1 MSKQKAYA
9 AFIVL
14 VVGLFALLE
23 GSRFIYGIAIDA
35 TLVVVG
41 AVLTLA
47 YFFLIGDYLQRRLR
61 ATQTI
66 TLMPVLLVLGAVTIY
81 QAVIRTIDI
90 VSRSLFGVLGI
101 ILILVPAFMLY
112 RAAKKGL

>member
-1 MSKQKAYA
+1 MKSARAYA
-9 AFIVL
+9 AIAAL
-14 VVGLFALLE
+14 VIGIFALLE
-23 GSRFIYGIAIDA
+23 GSRMTHRVIID
-35 TLVVVG
+35 TVLIVVG

-61 ATQTI
+61 ATQTV
-66 TLMPVLLVLGAVTIY
+66 TLMPVLLVLGAVMIY

-101 ILILVPAFMLY
+101 ILILFPAFMLY